1 MKTGIANN
9 SKLRRLAGALGLLLA
24 LSLLVS
30 LGPTWVLAV
39 PPQPHQFY
47 GNVTICGAPAPEG
60 TVVSARIGGIEYAS
74 TTVDAEGR
82 YGYDPLFKVPADDP
96 DTPEKE
102 GGVAGE
108 TVEFYVGD
116 ELAGQYEYEYWG
128 VTELDLEAPAFWD
141 LTVTSD
147 GCCPITVEYD
157 GVSEEVAADETRT
170 FADIPC
176 CTDVTLTAVVP
187 EGCEFVEWSG
197 DIAPNAPTDNPI
209 TIHMDSDKSVTAYCK
224 SICVG
229 PPWPVTL
236 ESGWNLLSTPILLD
250 ADSDTLEQIFDA
262 PSLANIEVSYR
273 WDIVEQQWRQV
284 LADFELLPLEG
295 IYVKIKPDATATAT
309 FVPSEELSGPPSRG
323 LVEGL
328 NLIGP
333 APPYEACEFPA
344 MPLDQAL
351 VSIEEAPGGL
361 RGYTMVISPGLNQP
375 GWTYSLGGEIKDL
388 LPYKGYWVV
397 MENAD
402 TLYGFSTTPVP

>member
-1 MKTGIANN
+1 MCIRDSTCTVPGPFTLDVNVVGGGSVDVEPDQVEYDCCTYVTLTAIPDECWEFVGWSGDLSGAVNPETIHMDSNKVITATF
-9 SKLRRLAGALGLLLA
+9 SKL
-24 LSLLVS
+24 
-30 LGPTWVLAV
+30 T
-39 PPQPHQFY
+39 Y
-47 GNVTICGAPAPEG
+47 
-60 TVVSARIGGIEYAS
+60 
-74 TTVDAEGR
+74 
-82 YGYDPLFKVPADDP
+82 
-96 DTPEKE
+96 
-102 GGVAGE
+102 
-108 TVEFYVGD
+108 
-116 ELAGQYEYEYWG
+116 
-128 VTELDLEAPAFWD
+128 D

-157 GVSEEVAADETRT
+157 GVSEEVAADDTRT

-397 MENAD
+397 MENDD